1 MAVAAAS
8 ILDASESSL
17 LRVPFESLKRAAK
30 DRKNILDELQDAVSA
45 LDDEAATPETMDIL
59 IVKLQGLKRKLAD
72 VSLAEAT
79 GAEQVRPTGKTPV
92 AGSTVITRMHHLQQ
106 LSCTPTTSMVAW
118 NKQRL
123 DRMLVDHMQRS
134 GYHASSL
141 VLSQQAGLQPLV
153 DSGIYLEAQ
162 KVLAAL
168 VQHDCG
174 PALAWC
180 AEQRSRLKKAK
191 SPLEFKL
198 RVQEFVELVRNER
211 HMEAVAY
218 AKAHLAVWAA
228 TYMPELQRAMALLA
242 FRPDPDHCPAPYLE
256 LYQEQQWEQLG
267 QLFKKDL
274 YRLHGLPPQSQLV
287 VHLQA
292 GLSALNTPA
301 SQQPESNREDPLS
314 LPAFQRLAQG
324 LPQAKHV
331 HSKLLCSVT
340 RTLMTDANPP
350 VVLPNGFVYS
360 QAAVDRICAANGGRM
375 VCPRTGSA
383 YSPDELRRAFI
394 QGALPAK
401 GKEYPGLGYKRLRDK
416 PPKAQQ
422 QQQPAVAQ

>member
-79 GAEQVRPTGKTPV
+79 GAEQCQ
-92 AGSTVITRMHHLQQ
+92 ARMHHLQQ

-211 HMEAVAY
+211 RMEAVAY
-218 AKAHLAVWAA
+218 ARAHLAVWAA

-394 QGALPAK
+394 
-401 GKEYPGLGYKRLRDK
+401 
-416 PPKAQQ
+416 
-422 QQQPAVAQ
+422 V